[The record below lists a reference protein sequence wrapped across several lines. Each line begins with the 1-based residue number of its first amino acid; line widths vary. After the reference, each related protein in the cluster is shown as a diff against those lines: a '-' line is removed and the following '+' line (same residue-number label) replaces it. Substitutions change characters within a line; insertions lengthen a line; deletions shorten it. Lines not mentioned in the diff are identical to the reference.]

1 MFPVLSSVMSLQVGK
16 FIYFQTVNKSY
27 SYTDSLDMSDAFDTF
42 YNSIIDSFA
51 KGFKHFS
58 SGYGIHHKRF
68 HDHLHLTS
76 SELSARDET
85 HSEIYLVK
93 GVTDMDDDV
102 YIDSGLHSYITYL
115 IKIVGQMLI
124 INLLLP
130 LTEDNKIKK

>member
-1 MFPVLSSVMSLQVGK
+1 MF
-16 FIYFQTVNKSY
+16 YFQTVNKSFPF
-27 SYTDSLDMSDAFDTF
+27 TDSLDMSDAFDTF
-42 YNSIIDSFA
+42 YNLIIYSFDTDFDSFA

-85 HSEIYLVK
+85 HSEIYLIK